1 MNFNTKPKCIYIKNI
16 YMQPSKNHKLNN
28 STNLLSK
35 NNKNNSD
42 YNANNR
48 GLNYIQKE
56 TNKTSIKSFY
66 QNIYPKKEKYLI
78 KGNPNY
84 LSSKI
89 INSKIASKYGQK
101 HISTGKNYGPTIS
114 GRKIINKNYEIHN
127 PFKERS
133 NSENSLNCF
142 NRTYSFFNKKEDN
155 ISNVKAK
162 PGNIINITKKDNDK
176 INISCTNINKKYN
189 YRNYINN
196 DKNYNSSK
204 NSNKSNIN
212 LKENKKY
219 FYQEP
224 NYKNSFKQDTN
235 EDNSIIYSTLQKDYN
250 NIMSPIINDNTT
262 NNNINISSITT
273 PINDQD
279 DLNDIMNN
287 RKNKRIKKYFI
298 SDKKK
303 KMRSRQNNK
312 EINNP
317 LWKSTAIKDEIENR
331 KNNNY
336 YYNNNNN
343 DFDSKILEKVQ
354 NFPSI
359 QVNDKSTAY
368 KKLNFYHLK
377 ENNNS
382 DNNNSNNNN
391 NFENMLDT
399 SNYFDSTPLLDSY
412 CKELQSNEINIIK
425 KNELFEQSAIIIQS
439 IFRGYLAKSK
449 FETLL
454 YNYKD
459 YNRANEILEELFNTY
474 FKKDIINEKQFFM
487 NYLKEIINKTKLGN
501 KDNIN
506 YKSCK
511 IFKLYNMPLSLE
523 TEVPMARNRYID
535 LFLHKEIGERFN
547 ILNENINREKEIEKK
562 HKEEIDEINDK
573 MNKLIEENNKL
584 KDLNQKNKLKEN
596 KYKEISIENKK
607 KDNIINIITND
618 NQNLAKKLKII
629 KEKYNKL
636 EIKNEINVIINLNDN
651 NRANK
656 NILSNE
662 LYMDYRNIFL
672 LYLFNKKNYN
682 RKDILRKYFHRYKDA
697 IISINN
703 NNKLNNSLRKQKLKN
718 IITNSKNKGNKIV
731 YDSLV
736 KIYFN
741 NLLKDKDIQN
751 INNTK
756 KEKILKLFQI
766 KDKVNK
772 FLLKSYFTKFYN
784 NGIISQLIE
793 EKNEMRKKEEK
804 EKINRYK
811 KIIISIENHKN
822 KYNNLKLQNCFNK
835 WYLMSKMLTMKAI
848 TDEKKRK
855 KRQKQR
861 TKKKIEKNKSAN
873 KYLSNSSNKNMSI
886 EKKYINIFTKEK
898 EKEKEKDIVNYLEHS
913 LTTEIS
919 GGEINIDSKT
929 DKIAKATEKLSDLF
943 LKASL
948 YYKIDNKKQ
957 NINLNKVN
965 INQNCEKNNNNMNR
979 ENMNS
984 NDNDNDED
992 SGESSFGI

>member
-28 STNLLSK
+28 STNYLSK
-35 NNKNNSD
+35 KNKNISD

-48 GLNYIQKE
+48 GINYIQKQE
-56 TNKTSIKSFY
+56 NKASIKSFY
-66 QNIYPKKEKYLI
+66 QNIYPQKEKYLV
-78 KGNPNY
+78 KGNTNY

-89 INSKIASKYGQK
+89 INKKISSKYEQK
-101 HISTGKNYGPTIS
+101 NISTGKINGPTIS
-114 GRKIINKNYEIHN
+114 GKKIIHQKYEIHN

-155 ISNVKAK
+155 ISNVKVN
-162 PGNIINITKKDNDK
+162 PGNIINIHKKDNEK
-176 INISCTNINKKYN
+176 INISCININKKYN

-196 DKNYNSSK
+196 NDKNYNSSK
-204 NSNKSNIN
+204 NNKKSSIN

-219 FYQEP
+219 FYQ
-224 NYKNSFKQDTN
+224 NNIIQDTN
-235 EDNSIIYSTLQKDYN
+235 EDNSIAYSTLQKDYN
-250 NIMSPIINDNTT
+250 NLMSPVLNDNII

-273 PINDQD
+273 PISDKD
-279 DLNDIMNN
+279 DLNNI
-287 RKNKRIKKYFI
+287 RKNKRIKKYLI

-317 LWKSTAIKDEIENR
+317 LWKSTAMEDEIENG
-331 KNNNY
+331 KNN
-336 YYNNNNN
+336 YNNNN
-343 DFDSKILEKVQ
+343 FDSKILEKIQ

-359 QVNDKSTAY
+359 QANDKSTTY
-368 KKLNFYHLK
+368 KNLNFYYLK
-377 ENNNS
+377 ENNKS
-382 DNNNSNNNN
+382 DNNNSNNININSNNN

-399 SNYFDSTPLLDSY
+399 SNYFDSTPLLDTS
-412 CKELQSNEINIIK
+412 CKELQSNEINRIK
-425 KNELFEQSAIIIQS
+425 EKELFKQSAIIIQS

-449 FETLL
+449 FDTLL
-454 YNYKD
+454 YNYKY
-459 YNRANEILEELFNTY
+459 YNNANEILEELFNSY
-474 FKKDIINEKQFFM
+474 FKKDIINEKQFFIK
-487 NYLKEIINKTKLGN
+487 YLKDINQKKLGF
-501 KDNIN
+501 KENIN

-511 IFKLYNMPLSLE
+511 IFKLNNIPFSLE

-547 ILNENINREKEIEKK
+547 ILNENINREKELEKK
-562 HKEEIDEINDK
+562 HKEELDGINDK
-573 MNKLIEENNKL
+573 MNKLIEENNIL

-596 KYKEISIENKK
+596 KYKEISLENKK

-636 EIKNEINVIINLNDN
+636 EIKKEINVLINLNGN
-651 NRANK
+651 NQINH

-662 LYMDYRNIFL
+662 LHFNYRNVYL

-682 RKDILRKYFHRYKDA
+682 RVDILRKSFQKYKDA
-697 IISINN
+697 IISIKN
-703 NNKLNNSLRKQKLKN
+703 NNKLNNSLRNQKLKN
-718 IITNSKNKGNKIV
+718 IITNTKNKGNKIV

-736 KIYFN
+736 KIYYN

-751 INNTK
+751 INNIK
-756 KEKILKLFQI
+756 KEKLLKLFKI
-766 KDKVNK
+766 KEKTNK
-772 FLLKSYFTKFYN
+772 FLIKSHFIKFYN
-784 NGIISQLIE
+784 NGIIFQFIE
-793 EKNEMRKKEEK
+793 EKNEMRRKEEK
-804 EKINRYK
+804 EKINKFK

-822 KYNNLKLQNCFNK
+822 KYNVLKLRNCFDK
-835 WYLMSKMLTMKAI
+835 WHLMSKMLAMKAI

-873 KYLSNSSNKNMSI
+873 KYLSNSNSNKNMSI

-913 LTTEIS
+913 LTTEVS

-929 DKIAKATEKLSDLF
+929 DKILKATDKLNDLF

-948 YYKIDNKKQ
+948 YYKIVDNKKQ

-965 INQNCEKNNNNMNR
+965 INQNSEKNNNMNR
-979 ENMNS
+979 ESMN
-984 NDNDNDED
+984 NNDNDED